1 MREDKFHIYLT
12 DDEYKVQTYRSSK
25 WYASRESSISSLIL
39 RADPLFRILQKL
51 HFCVG
56 HVVAFF
62 DIMKT
67 QKSIRNY
74 LPMGGPLFV
83 YDECRLK
90 LQDRFAT
97 AGPDG
102 VFTGR
107 FDLIS
112 YHENDK

>member
-1 MREDKFHIYLT
+1 MPLKLLRSLIQENKEKMQ
-12 DDEYKVQTYRSSK
+12 EYPLLMGVPDIG
-25 WYASRESSISSLIL
+25 ISSLIL

>member
-1 MREDKFHIYLT
+1 M
-12 DDEYKVQTYRSSK
+12 
-25 WYASRESSISSLIL
+25 
-39 RADPLFRILQKL
+39 
-51 HFCVG
+51 G

-67 QKSIRNY
+67 HKSIRNY

-102 VFTGR
+102 VPLSWSWGVLMGVRMPQYTGMTGAAQAAPGYRMKR
-107 FDLIS
+107 FRFRTSIIKKRKFL
-112 YHENDK
+112 